1 MAEEKNVEAVETKEA
16 SVKDEVATKI
26 QKQIQKKREKEEGK
40 SRILEYLATE
50 HKWENYLFVVVSLV
64 TLVLGILILTGALV
78 VKEDFPLIG
87 DYPKVFAWILVG
99 FAGLGT
105 IYAIFPFF
113 KPAFPEFKKIS
124 WLSWGKFLGNAMRV
138 FAFLIIFTLL
148 FLLYDVFISQ
158 LLGRFF

>member
-1 MAEEKNVEAVETKEA
+1 MEEKKTEEIVETNT

-26 QKQIQKKREKEEGK
+26 KKQIQKKKEKEEGK

-99 FAGLGT
+99 FAGFGLL
-105 IYAIFPFF
+105 YAIYPFF

-124 WLSWGKFLGNAMRV
+124 WLSGKKFLANTIRV
-138 FAFLIIFTLL
+138 FTFLIIFTLL
-148 FLLYDVFISQ
+148 FLLYDIFISQ